1 MVVLFWFLV
10 FYCSPKVIDYNGYD
24 VSVRELANSMKKE
37 GYVLTHVMEIGIL
50 SIMMN
55 LPADSKKVVMPLRF
69 SVRKRTRSHYYFRFS
84 IFLFLVPTWSFLTT
98 FFCFTDKDATDD
110 FPLQ

>member
-69 SVRKRTRSHYYFRFS
+69 SVRKRTRSHYYFRFC
-84 IFLFLVPTWSFLTT
+84 IFLYLVPTWSFLTT
-98 FFCFTDKDATDD
+98 LSLFV
-110 FPLQ
+110 L